1 MPLCSSLINI
11 QELNIEQKKSKM
23 KKEMNGVKVTQQK
36 LSGLRRMSSGTIL
49 CTVHIARFNQSINV
63 IVKITQPDLFFYLL
77 TIICYNNHCYH
88 IYIIVLITLL
98 NNNINNRQFL
108 SLDVMETDSR
118 WQQDNETEEKLK
130 TQSTTTK
137 TIRAGTIE
145 NMGWD
150 KNVLME
156 EVRGYGVDVVNW
168 SELARK
174 YQFRNKNRELAK
186 NDGRIVQGNLK
197 SHDGGRIRKRL
208 KRSAVG
214 ETTVPCPV
222 NNREWNN
229 KLNKKILS
237 GEYNIGE
244 LIPTRQV
251 SSSIPFLM
259 LYSRL

>member
-1 MPLCSSLINI
+1 
-11 QELNIEQKKSKM
+11 
-23 KKEMNGVKVTQQK
+23 
-36 LSGLRRMSSGTIL
+36 MSSGTIL
-49 CTVHIARFNQSINV
+49 CTVHIAKFNQSINV
-63 IVKITQPDLFFYLL
+63 IVKITQPYLFFYLL
-77 TIICYNNHCYH
+77 TTICYNNHCHH

-108 SLDVMETDSR
+108 IETDSR
-118 WQQDNETEEKLK
+118 WQQDNETEDKLK

-137 TIRAGTIE
+137 TIRAGKIE
-145 NMGWD
+145 NMEWD

-156 EVRGYGVDVVNW
+156 EVSGYGVDVVNW

-174 YQFRNKNRELAK
+174 YQFWNKIRELGK
-186 NDGRIVQGNLK
+186 NDGQIVQGFLK
-197 SHDGGRIRKRL
+197 SHDGGRIRKRM

-214 ETTVPCPV
+214 ETTVPCAV

-244 LIPTRQV
+244 LILPQQYEKAV
-251 SSSIPFLM
+251 LE
-259 LYSRL
+259 